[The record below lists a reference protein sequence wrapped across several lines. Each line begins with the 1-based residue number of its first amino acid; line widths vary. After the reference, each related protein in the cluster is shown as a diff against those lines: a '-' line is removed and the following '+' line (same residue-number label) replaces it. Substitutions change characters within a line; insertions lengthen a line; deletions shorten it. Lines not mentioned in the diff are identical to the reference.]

1 MLIELRTYECK
12 PGKRDEWIQ
21 LMDEEIIPFQTAK
34 GMVILGSFT
43 VEQDDHTYI
52 WMRRFVDETER
63 EQLYKAVYETD
74 QWRNDISPRVGELLN
89 RETIKVTRLI
99 PTPKSVIQ

>member
-1 MLIELRTYECK
+1 MLFELRTYECK
-12 PGKRDEWIQ
+12 PGKRDEWVK
-21 LMDEEIIPFQTAK
+21 LMEEEIIPFQTSK
-34 GMVILGSFT
+34 GMVVVGSFI

-52 WMRRFVDETER
+52 WIRRFVDETER

-74 QWRNDISPRVGELLN
+74 LWKNDISPRVGELLN
-89 RETIKVTRLI
+89 REAIKVTRMV